1 MIEHIRRRARAAKK
15 GGSWSS
21 LGASYPVGY
30 GKPPKQH
37 QFKPGQ
43 SGNSKGRPKGAKN
56 TSTLLREILDGKI
69 EVRTGATVRK
79 VSLREA
85 ILFRFAQSAL
95 KGDTKSAHFLL
106 QRYDAETTQA
116 EVQQT
121 VDIRYETTEE
131 AKEAL
136 AKEGL
141 IIDDACGQARM
152 VDSD

>member
-1 MIEHIRRRARAAKK
+1 MIKHIPRRARAAKK
-15 GGSWSS
+15 GGSRSS
-21 LGASYPVGY
+21 PGASYRVGY

-37 QFKPGQ
+37 QFQPGQ

-69 EVRTGATVRK
+69 DLRTGASVRK

-85 ILFRFAQSAL
+85 ILLRIAQSAL
-95 KGDTKSAHFLL
+95 KGEIKSAHFLL
-106 QRYDAETTQA
+106 QRYDAETAQA
-116 EVQQT
+116 EVQET
-121 VDIRYETTEE
+121 EVDIRYESLEE

-141 IIDDACGQARM
+141 IIDDAGQAHI
-152 VDSD
+152 VDPD

>member
-1 MIEHIRRRARAAKK
+1 MVKRIRRHAHAPRN
-15 GGSWSS
+15 GGPRSS
-21 LGASYPVGY
+21 LGASYRVGY

-37 QFKPGQ
+37 QFQPGQ

-56 TSTLLREILDGKI
+56 TSTLLREMLDRKI

-79 VSLREA
+79 VSVREA
-85 ILFRFAQSAL
+85 ILIRFAESAL

-106 QRYDAETTQA
+106 QRYDAETAQA

-121 VDIRYETTEE
+121 QDIRYETPEE
-131 AKEAL
+131 AREAL

-141 IIDDACGQARM
+141 IIDEVGGVIR
-152 VDSD
+152 SF

>member
-1 MIEHIRRRARAAKK
+1 MIERIRRRARAPQK
-15 GGSWSS
+15 GGSRPSP
-21 LGASYPVGY
+21 GASYRVGY

-37 QFKPGQ
+37 QFQPGQ

-56 TSTLLREILDGKI
+56 TSTLLREILDRKI

-79 VSLREA
+79 VSVREA
-85 ILFRFAQSAL
+85 ILILFAESAL

-106 QRYDAETTQA
+106 QRYDVAETAQS
-116 EVQQT
+116 EVQ
-121 VDIRYETTEE
+121 DILNIRYETLEE

-141 IIDDACGQARM
+141 IIDEILR
-152 VDSD
+152 